1 MEEQIK
7 KLEAGLSK
15 LKNKDAKIY
24 FLTQDTEGRAAA
36 SVNTNY
42 QFVKHLIKGGYNAY
56 ILYEKKEYKG
66 VAEWLGAEYSN
77 LPHSNIESGE
87 LKVGPADIVVIP
99 ELYGHVLEQIVQM
112 PCQKIIFCQAY
123 DYILE
128 TLKPGFGWPNYGVR
142 KCITTNETQKAHI
155 KSLFPTIE
163 TSVIPL
169 SFSEMFK
176 PSEKPKKPLVAI
188 HTRDQRDTLK
198 IIKTFYLQNPQ
209 FKWVTFKD
217 MRNLTKKEFASSLGE
232 SCVSIWVD
240 RISGFGTFPLES
252 MMCNTPVIGSLP
264 ILKPDWLTND
274 NGIWTFDESKIV
286 EVLSNYMKNWL
297 EDSVPED
304 LYTKMKETI
313 SKYSEEKEYNDVI
326 NFFEETHKSTISEME
341 DAINKLNPVGVN
353 S

>member
-1 MEEQIK
+1 
-7 KLEAGLSK
+7 
-15 LKNKDAKIY
+15 
-24 FLTQDTEGRAAA
+24 
-36 SVNTNY
+36 
-42 QFVKHLIKGGYNAY
+42 
-56 ILYEKKEYKG
+56 
-66 VAEWLGAEYSN
+66 
-77 LPHSNIESGE
+77 
-87 LKVGPADIVVIP
+87 
-99 ELYGHVLEQIVQM
+99 
-112 PCQKIIFCQAY
+112 
-123 DYILE
+123 
-128 TLKPGFGWPNYGVR
+128 
-142 KCITTNETQKAHI
+142 
-155 KSLFPTIE
+155 
-163 TSVIPL
+163 
-169 SFSEMFK
+169 MFK
-176 PSEKPKKPLVAI
+176 PSAKPKKPLVAI